1 MTESRSESLASSL
14 ERLIFG
20 LLLATLGFF
29 GVGMTG
35 QLTDGDVLVGLV
47 GIITALLCGSVI
59 LYLLYE
65 GFREGLH

>member
-20 LLLATLGFF
+20 LLLATLGYF
-29 GVGMTG
+29 GVGMTE
-35 QLTDGDVLVGLV
+35 QLTDGDVLVGLI
-47 GIITALLCGSVI
+47 GIVTALLCGSGI

>member
-1 MTESRSESLASSL
+1 MTESPSDRLASSL
-14 ERLIFG
+14 ERLIYG

-29 GVGMTG
+29 GVGMTE
-35 QLTDGDVLVGLV
+35 QLTDGNVLVGLV
-47 GIITALLCGSVI
+47 GIVTALLCGSGI

>member
-1 MTESRSESLASSL
+1 MTESRSDSLASSL

-20 LLLATLGFF
+20 LFLATLGFF

-35 QLTDGDVLVGLV
+35 QLTDGDVLVGLI
-47 GIITALLCGSVI
+47 GIVTALLCGGGI